1 MSALGQERTFRHVR
15 LVSAIPP
22 KADIAES
29 DQNARL
35 VPKGDTWPCSKFG
48 EDSAHCGRKQAAW
61 KRGHDP
67 TNITRDEREQFETD
81 TKAIS
86 VRTVY
91 QLPVGISVGHT
102 PSLAALCC

>member
-1 MSALGQERTFRHVR
+1 M
-15 LVSAIPP
+15 SAIPSN
-22 KADIAES
+22 ADIAES
-29 DQNARL
+29 DQVVRF
-35 VPKGDTWPCSKFG
+35 VPKADTWHCSKFG
-48 EDSAHCGRKQAAW
+48 QDSAHCGRKQAAW

-81 TKAIS
+81 AKAIS

-91 QLPVGISVGHT
+91 QLPVGISVDHN

>member
-22 KADIAES
+22 KAGIAES

-81 TKAIS
+81 TS
-86 VRTVY
+86 
-91 QLPVGISVGHT
+91 HD
-102 PSLAALCC
+102 